1 MNNVKY
7 NLTFKPYLIG
17 ILGAMC
23 WGVTFMVSK
32 SALEVLTPA
41 GLMASRLIVAVV
53 VMSILVAFGIIKVRY
68 RRKYLVALIVLGV
81 LQPCCYGL
89 FEATGIDLTTASE
102 SVILLALLPIVTVIF
117 NAIFLREPMSK
128 AQVLFILL
136 TFVGVIVTTVF
147 AKDFSTGGKLLGY
160 GFLFLAVLAAAS
172 YSILT
177 RKISAN
183 FSPFEITFM
192 ISLVGLVFFNVY
204 NFAEGSGIDT
214 YASVITIPHVLLGVL
229 FLGIAG
235 SIIGFLSYNYFLSH
249 VPAHLA
255 TAVTISTITITG
267 VLAGVL
273 FLGEPATWNKM
284 LGTVIIIA
292 GVVGVSLR
300 HGQNGNS
307 VQEAYENTH

>member
-1 MNNVKY
+1 MNNNKPGSSY
-7 NLTFKPYLIG
+7 KPYLIG

-41 GLMASRLIVAVV
+41 GLMASRLIVAVFA
-53 VMSILVAFGIIKVRY
+53 MSVLVALGIIKVRY
-68 RRKYLVALIVLGV
+68 RRKYLITLMVLGI

-89 FEATGIDLTTASE
+89 FEANGIDLTTASE

-117 NAIFLREPMSK
+117 NAQFLKEPMSK
-128 AQVLFILL
+128 AQILFILL

-147 AKDFSTGGKLLGY
+147 AKDFSVGGKLLGY
-160 GFLFLAVLAAAS
+160 GFLMLAVLAAAS

-177 RKISAN
+177 RKISATY
-183 FSPFEITFM
+183 SPFEITFM
-192 ISLVGLVFFNVY
+192 ISLVGLLFFNIY
-204 NFAEGSGIDT
+204 NFAEGSGLST
-214 YASVITIPHVLLGVL
+214 YASVISTPTLLFGVL

-235 SIIGFLSYNYFLSH
+235 SIVGFLAYNYFLSH

-255 TAVTISTITITG
+255 IAVTISTITVTG
-267 VLAGVL
+267 VLAGIL

-284 LGTVIIIA
+284 LGTAIIIA
-292 GVVGVSLR
+292 GVVGVSLMPR
-300 HGQNGNS
+300 PGDPGS
-307 VQEAYENTH
+307 R